1 MRTVSAREH
10 SGGMTP
16 TGPPTRPATDAA
28 VTTAPVPPP
37 ARLRPAPVLLLAVTA
52 LVGLLVVA
60 ISYALAREYAD
71 VRAEDSTVALGALR
85 DWTPG
90 LLLVTVLGAFVA
102 LTARGS
108 RGRRALTL
116 AAASSVLLTL
126 VAVPASAV
134 VGVHRKYDAMPR
146 VPACTEGF
154 TGGPAVPVVMAAQD
168 AFDELDHPG
177 PFGGGGTSGLD
188 GCTSQ
193 LMARADVDVV
203 AAYRRA
209 LPAAGWRL
217 GTVRPDRV
225 AATRDGQ
232 RFTASQRRDQVW
244 WVRIGPASPGG

>member
-1 MRTVSAREH
+1 MRAGSPREH
-10 SGGMTP
+10 SEGMTP
-16 TGPPTRPATDAA
+16 TGPPTRPAAPAA
-28 VTTAPVPPP
+28 ATPAPAPPT
-37 ARLRPAPVLLLAVTA
+37 ARLRTAPVLLLAATV

-60 ISYALAREYAD
+60 VSSALAREYAD
-71 VRAEDSTVALGALR
+71 VRAEDTTVAVGALR
-85 DWTPG
+85 DWAPG
-90 LLLVTVLGAFVA
+90 QLLVTVLGAFVA

-126 VAVPASAV
+126 VAVPALAV

-146 VPACTEGF
+146 VPACTQGF
-154 TGGPAVPVVMAAQD
+154 TGGPAVPVVRAAQD
-168 AFDELDHPG
+168 GFDELDHPG

-193 LMARADVDVV
+193 LMTRADVDVV
-203 AAYRRA
+203 AAYRRV

-225 AATRDGQ
+225 AATRDGL
-232 RFTASQRRDQVW
+232 RFTASLDRDEVW
-244 WVRIGPASPGG
+244 WVRVGP